1 MTLLW
6 VALIA
11 LLGSLLQSSTGFGFA
26 IVSMAL
32 WPFFIPFKSVAV
44 VTVIAS
50 FLMVSYISVKL
61 RRHVLIQKTASK
73 MD

>member
-32 WPFFIPFKSVAV
+32 RPFFVPFESALISAI
-44 VTVIAS
+44 VTA
-50 FLMVSYISVKL
+50 LL
-61 RRHVLIQKTASK
+61 
-73 MD
+73 